1 MDISNPVNHAHNA
14 AFRYLNEARDYI
26 SYEHDPADEIRY
38 FNFEKVVHKNGCY
51 SEFLDFFDQVLFI
64 NRSE

>member
-1 MDISNPVNHAHNA
+1 MENLNPVNQAHDA

-38 FNFEKVVHKNGCY
+38 FNFEKVVQKNGCY
-51 SEFLDFFDQVLFI
+51 NEFFD
-64 NRSE
+64 